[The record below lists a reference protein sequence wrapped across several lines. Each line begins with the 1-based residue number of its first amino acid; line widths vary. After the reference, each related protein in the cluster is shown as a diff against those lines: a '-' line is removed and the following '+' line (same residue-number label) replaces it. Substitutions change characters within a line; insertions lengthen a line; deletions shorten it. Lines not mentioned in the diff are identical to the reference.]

1 MLTTLVNLS
10 LSLICLKAPHLIER
24 AGLGKRGAIILA
36 FLNLCAWVPLILA
49 FLLSQLGIAPVW
61 FALLWLVNLMPGILL
76 TFQRDNW
83 LSNLVPHGALG
94 RYLGQRL
101 AIKSAFYLGAFFLL
115 GYLLDTFGGKSLAA
129 FALVFT
135 LALVTALVDFIIFTH
150 MYEPDKKGGD
160 APKQEPQSLKFGL
173 FDYLGELKE
182 KKLDTFIIF
191 SSFFYLTVGLSGPLY
206 VVYMLQE
213 RHFTYLN
220 FAMIISAEFLARVV
234 SAPFWGRFA
243 DKAGNIRVLGI
254 VSRIIPAI
262 PICWLFCSN
271 IGYLAFVQIVSGIC
285 WGAYD
290 LCTQSYLY
298 KVAPKPKKL
307 RYIVY
312 TRCLVLFCTALGGLM
327 GAYLVKGIFFTFGSR
342 LLSIFLISGIFR
354 ALVVMYMMP
363 KLVDL
368 AVSYGRPPAPPA
380 VELEKLERV
389 IASRRGLFYQQQ
401 EQAETPVKT
410 QFQKRDV
417 VKVTQDSRYTHRRN
431 WALPEAPVKK
441 KKEVTRPVI
450 PVASRRV
457 WYHQTGTLTAS
468 TTRRASP
475 SLPEMEKH
483 VEKLKT
489 RPGLYH
495 DPTGWAGYM
504 KETLDAILQDR
515 QGQKVPVMVSSW
527 SGASVPG
534 ATRTR
539 DQLLRRQPLYPSE
552 LQGRALL
559 P

>member
-1 MLTTLVNLS
+1 M
-10 LSLICLKAPHLIER
+10 
-24 AGLGKRGAIILA
+24 GKRGAIILA

-61 FALLWLVNLMPGILL
+61 FALLWLVNLMPGVLL

-83 LSNLVPHGALG
+83 LSNLVPRGVLG

-101 AIKSAFYLGAFFLL
+101 AIKSGFYLGAFFLL
-115 GYLLDTFGGKSLAA
+115 GYLLDTFGGESLAA

-135 LALVTALVDFIIFTH
+135 LALVMALVDFIIFTH
-150 MYEPDKKGGD
+150 MYEPDKKGDD
-160 APKQEPQSLKFGL
+160 APKQEPQTLKFGL
-173 FDYLGELKE
+173 FDFLGELKE
-182 KKLDTFIIF
+182 KKLDTFVIF
-191 SSFFYLTVGLSGPLY
+191 SSFFYLTVGFSGPLY

-220 FAMIISAEFLARVV
+220 FTVIISAEFLARVV

-243 DKAGNIRVLGI
+243 DKAGNIRVLSI

-262 PICWLFCSN
+262 PICWLFFSS
-271 IGYLAFVQIVSGIC
+271 IWYLAFVQIVSGIC

-312 TRCLVLFCTALGGLM
+312 TRCLLLFSTALGGLM
-327 GAYLVKGIFFTFGSR
+327 GGYLVKGIFFTFGSR

-354 ALVVMYMMP
+354 ALVVMYLMP

-368 AVSYGRPPAPPA
+368 AVSYGRPPAPPT
-380 VELEKLERV
+380 VDLEKLGRV
-389 IASRRGLFYQQQ
+389 IASRRGLFYRQQ
-401 EQAETPVKT
+401 EQTETPVKN
-410 QFQKRDV
+410 QFQKRDA
-417 VKVTQDSRYTHRRN
+417 VTVNQNSRYSRRRN
-431 WALPEAPVKK
+431 WTLPEESAKK
-441 KKEVTRPVI
+441 KKEVNRPII
-450 PVASRRV
+450 PVTSRRV
-457 WYHQTGTLTAS
+457 WYHQPGTLTAA
-468 TTRRASP
+468 TVRRASP
-475 SLPEMEKH
+475 SLPEMGKH

-495 DPTGWAGYM
+495 DQTGWASYM

-515 QGQKVPVMVSSW
+515 QGQKVPVIVSSW

-539 DQLLRRQPLYPSE
+539 DQLLRRTFRDKQ
-552 LQGRALL
+552 AFDC
-559 P
+559 

>member
-1 MLTTLVNLS
+1 M
-10 LSLICLKAPHLIER
+10 
-24 AGLGKRGAIILA
+24 
-36 FLNLCAWVPLILA
+36 LA

-83 LSNLVPHGALG
+83 VSNLVPHGTLG

-101 AIKSAFYLGAFFLL
+101 AIKSGFYLGAFFFL

-135 LALVTALVDFIIFTH
+135 VALVMALVDFIIFTH
-150 MYEPDKKGGD
+150 MYEPDKKGDD
-160 APKQEPQSLKFGL
+160 APKQEPQTLKFGL
-173 FDYLGELKE
+173 FDFIGELKE

-213 RHFTYLN
+213 RQFTYLN
-220 FAMIISAEFLARVV
+220 FTVIIAAEFLARVV

-243 DKAGNIRVLGI
+243 DKAGNIRVLSI

-271 IGYLAFVQIVSGIC
+271 IGYLAVVQTVSGVC

-298 KVAPKPKKL
+298 KVAPQPKKL

-312 TRCLVLFCTALGGLM
+312 TRCLLLFSTALGGLM
-327 GAYLVKGIFFTFGSR
+327 GGYLVKGIFFTFGSR
-342 LLSIFLISGIFR
+342 LLSIFLISGILR

-363 KLVDL
+363 KMVDL

-380 VELEKLERV
+380 ADLEKLGRV
-389 IASRRGLFYQQQ
+389 IASRRGLFYRQQ
-401 EQAETPVKT
+401 EQVETPVKT

-417 VKVTQDSRYTHRRN
+417 VTVTQESRYSRQRD
-431 WALPEAPVKK
+431 WALPEEPAKK
-441 KKEVTRPVI
+441 KKEVNRPI
-450 PVASRRV
+450 MPVTSRRA
-457 WYHQTGTLTAS
+457 WYHQPVAFTAS
-468 TTRRASP
+468 NSRRSSP
-475 SLPEMEKH
+475 SLPETGRPLEG
-483 VEKLKT
+483 LKT

-495 DPTGWAGYM
+495 DQTGWADYM
-504 KETLDAILQDR
+504 KETLNAILQDR
-515 QGQKVPVMVSSW
+515 QGQRVPVTVSSW
-527 SGASVPG
+527 SGTSVPG

-539 DQLLRRQPLYPSE
+539 DQLFRSRQRDKLA
-552 LQGRALL
+552 GAW
-559 P
+559 